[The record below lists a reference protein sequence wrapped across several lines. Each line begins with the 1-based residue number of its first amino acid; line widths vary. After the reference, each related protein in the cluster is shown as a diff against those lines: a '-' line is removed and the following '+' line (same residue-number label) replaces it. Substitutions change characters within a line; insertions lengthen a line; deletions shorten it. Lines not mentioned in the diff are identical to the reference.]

1 MFFADF
7 MENRDRFMII
17 EDCDLMLKARSDGNS
32 LMHRFLN
39 MSDGLVS
46 TKSKKLIFS
55 TNLPS
60 VKNVDPALMRPGR
73 CFDVIEFDKLNL
85 EQAVKLANK
94 FDLEI
99 DENKDSWTIA
109 EVFNNTTFTSDAI
122 ETSNKKSFGFI

>member
-1 MFFADF
+1 
-7 MENRDRFMII
+7 MII